1 MAEESIHSESAI
13 EQKFVSVLEGSD
25 TTPETDQTVNGE
37 SVVEEI
43 ESDEI
48 EADQAEDSEVEE
60 PEQTEETEEVIAK
73 YLLPIGEN
81 GEDIELDASEVKD
94 YLLRQKDYTQKT
106 QNLSEQRKQLDAER
120 NSIRAIQ
127 HLGSELKKEFETLR
141 QSEELAPNQEYWD
154 RLKIDNPMQYMIEKQ
169 EHQDRLME
177 QNAKMRKL
185 DQLQTQ
191 MEQQQALEFQ
201 QNLLKEQQHLASA
214 IPEWEDPEVAQ
225 RERQALRLYGLSQNY
240 SDQEMEQVYDHRAVS
255 VLRKA
260 MLWDNLQAKKAGI
273 KTKVLN
279 KPAVGGSQSLNSQS
293 GRSNVLSKAKRQLK
307 QTGSKEDATRAFEAL
322 LSS

>member
-25 TTPETDQTVNGE
+25 TKPETDQTVNGE

-127 HLGSELKKEFETLR
+127 HLGSELKKEFEALR
-141 QSEELAPNQEYWD
+141 QSEDLAPNQEYWD

-293 GRSNVLSKAKRQLK
+293 AKTNSLAKAKRQL
-307 QTGSKEDATRAFEAL
+307 SKSHSDNDAERAFEAL
-322 LSS
+322 LNG

>member
-240 SDQEMEQVYDHRAVS
+240 KDLLNRYDGELHDIAGQFIK
-255 VLRKA
+255 L
-260 MLWDNLQAKKAGI
+260 AKKEILAQEEELI
-273 KTKVLN
+273 QEEQIEKKKLYSPKPTKGPKGL
-279 KPAVGGSQSLNSQS
+279 SQ
-293 GRSNVLSKAKRQLK
+293 
-307 QTGSKEDATRAFEAL
+307 AL
-322 LSS
+322 AING